1 MVMCRMEG
9 ELYLGV
15 FFFLNVTKWI
25 IKSYQQRDII

>member
-15 FFFLNVTKWI
+15 FLKNVTKWI